1 MNVTVNGRPREVA
14 EDATLTVVL
23 EQLGFPEQ
31 GEGVAV
37 AVDGTVVTR
46 RHWPMT
52 DLRPDTAVEVLTAV
66 Q

>member
-31 GEGVAV
+31 GVAV

-66 Q
+66 QGG